1 MFKRWYGDLRF
12 RFKILLS
19 AALLTLVA
27 LIVTFMAVRDTQA
40 DMRRFDSMYRTN
52 LIPITELAICRT
64 QMLKAAYDIEQLLK
78 VPAGSRAPLEEE
90 IRGCRKDFEEDWAKY
105 EAEISSDVE
114 RKNAPIYHGM
124 MQEVLGHF
132 DRIILAVHSGEV
144 VAAENIMN
152 REAHPLLVK
161 GVESWKTLMADNQD
175 QVKALVSNNHA
186 TVARNTKLGISVVV
200 IGLAISWTLVFIL
213 IKRVEGSLNGFQSA
227 LTAVAAGDLTTQS
240 TLDTQDELGDMSRTL
255 NGMIGQLR
263 QIMQEVRRS
272 VEGVASG
279 ATELSASAEEMAATA
294 GEIARSAETQQEGSE
309 QMVAAVGEL
318 SASIEEVN
326 RGAQTSLE
334 RLDEA
339 LEATQKGDQ
348 AGQATHAAME
358 GITETAGQ
366 IGKAVTVI
374 QEIAQQTN
382 LLSLN
387 AAIEAAKAGEHGK
400 GFAVVAEEVRKLAER
415 SSVSAK
421 EIARFIEEANEAIS
435 KGSHT
440 VDTTVHLLKQIRTV
454 LDDFASSTRQAA
466 AATSEQATA
475 GGEVARQV
483 ETSSQEAQ
491 SIASA
496 VTQMSATTGE
506 VARTSSDLH
515 RLAEELLL
523 QIEHFRI

>member
-1 MFKRWYGDLRF
+1 MKWMTNLKIKHKISIVIGILALVSLLMTAAGIRNSYGEMKRFDTFYSTNMIPMDNLGVCRAELLRASY
-12 RFKILLS
+12 R
-19 AALLTLVA
+19 AALHVQVSADQKQKLEQEIQASDESFDRAWSIYSANLSS
-27 LIVTFMAVRDTQA
+27 AVERE
-40 DMRRFDSMYRTN
+40 N
-52 LIPITELAICRT
+52 
-64 QMLKAAYDIEQLLK
+64 
-78 VPAGSRAPLEEE
+78 APLYLAAVKSF
-90 IRGCRKDFEEDWAKY
+90 RAARDKAL
-105 EAEISSDVE
+105 EISRQGDHT
-114 RKNAPIYHGM
+114 RAL
-124 MQEVLGHF
+124 EVL
-132 DRIILAVHSGEV
+132 RT
-144 VAAENIMN
+144 
-152 REAHPLLVK
+152 EAHPALTNSAKIQKVLI
-161 GVESWKTLMADNQD
+161 EDNLD
-175 QVKALVSNNHA
+175 QVKNAIKSTHEAFRSSAITSLLIEIV
-186 TVARNTKLGISVVV
+186 
-200 IGLAISWTLVFIL
+200 GLIIAISLSLMVVGMIQRAIQSFQGTLS
-213 IKRVEGSLNGFQSA
+213 K
-227 LTAVAAGDLTTQS
+227 VAAGDLRTKAEIYS
-240 TLDTQDELGDMSRTL
+240 RDELGDMGQTM
-255 NGMIGQLR
+255 NGMVDQLR
-263 QIMQEVRRS
+263 SLMLEVRQG

-294 GEIARSAETQQEGSE
+294 GEIARSAETQQEGSDR
-309 QMVAAVGEL
+309 MVAAVAEL

-326 RGAQTSLE
+326 RGAQASLG

-339 LEATQKGDQ
+339 LDATQKGDQ
-348 AGQATHAAME
+348 AGQATHQAME

-366 IGKAVTVI
+366 IGKAVGVI

-421 EIARFIEEANEAIS
+421 EIARYIEEASEAIA

-440 VDTTVHLLKQIRTV
+440 VDTTVHLLQQIRTV

-466 AATSEQATA
+466 AATSEQTTA

-483 ETSSQEAQ
+483 ETSAQEAQ

-515 RLAEELLL
+515 RLAEALLV
-523 QIEHFRI
+523 QIGNFKV